1 MCSDGGD
8 EVAQPRACTL
18 ARGRYAD
25 CLLCDSFLAKLSKM
39 ICRGDAGGIAVPENE
54 IRRRGGARICG
65 CRSKGAAGPVRTSIA
80 FRFPGLSIA
89 QDRRPSL
96 QFSLKVCPAELFAIE
111 RTSRGA
117 RDVIDAMTSR
127 QTSRHFRRSAQECS
141 AQERSFSHR
150 QESAT
155 RAAARDSDD
164 DGDHRE
170 LLTL

>member
-1 MCSDGGD
+1 
-8 EVAQPRACTL
+8 
-18 ARGRYAD
+18 
-25 CLLCDSFLAKLSKM
+25 
-39 ICRGDAGGIAVPENE
+39 
-54 IRRRGGARICG
+54 
-65 CRSKGAAGPVRTSIA
+65 
-80 FRFPGLSIA
+80 LSIA